1 LLLLAKYKSE
11 VFDLAYT
18 TMGGRP
24 VIILKEDTKRSR
36 GSDARKNNMMAAE
49 TIAEVLKT
57 TLGPRG
63 MDKMLIDS
71 LGDITITNDGATVLD
86 QIDVQHPAA
95 KMMIEIAK
103 TQDKEVG
110 DGTTTAVVLA
120 GELLKKAG
128 ELLDQNIHPSVI
140 IAGYQKASDKALET
154 LEKVSIDV
162 DMNDRKTLMQL
173 ANTSIRSKAV
183 ASARDHLSGIVI
195 DAVKQ
200 IIEERD
206 GKVIADVENVQI
218 VKKEGKSLEETE
230 LVKGIIIDKEVVHDG
245 MPKKVKDAKIALI
258 DAVLEI
264 EKTEIDA
271 EIRIKTPGGVKAFLD
286 QESEMLKKMVDRVV
300 GSGSNVLFTQKGI
313 DDVAQNYLAKAGI
326 MTARRVKKSDMEK
339 LAKATGAK
347 IVSNLQDLK
356 KTDLGSCG
364 LVEEKKVGNDKMIF
378 VQECKDPAAVA
389 IFVRAGL
396 ERMLDEAERS
406 LNDALYVI
414 SDVAEMPKMVP
425 GGGAI
430 EMEVAKEVRTYARQ
444 IGGREQL
451 AIEAFA
457 DALEVIPR
465 TLAGNAGLD
474 TLDTMVA
481 MKAAHEKKNGLLMG
495 VNVFEGGT
503 ANMLKDGVVE
513 PLVVKLQAIKSGI
526 EVCDMILR
534 IDDVV
539 AAQSSG
545 GPGGPGGPKGG
556 MPGGP
561 DMDE

>member
-1 LLLLAKYKSE
+1 MS
-11 VFDLAYT
+11 YT

-36 GSDARKNNMMAAE
+36 GSEARKSNMMAAQ
-49 TIAEVLKT
+49 IVAEVLKT

-71 LGDITITNDGATVLD
+71 LGDITITSDGATVLD

-95 KMMIEIAK
+95 KMIIEIAK

-110 DGTTTAVVLA
+110 DGTTTSVVLA

-140 IAGYQKASDKALET
+140 IAGYQKASEKALET
-154 LEKVSIDV
+154 LEGVAIDV
-162 DMNDRKTLMQL
+162 DMDDRETLMKL

-183 ASARDHLSGIVI
+183 ASARVHLSGIVI
-195 DAVKQ
+195 DAIKL
-200 IIEERD
+200 ITEERD
-206 GKVIADVENVQI
+206 GRVIADVENVQI

-230 LVKGIIIDKEVVHDG
+230 LVRGIIVDKEVVHDG
-245 MPKKVKDAKIALI
+245 MPRRVKNAKIALV
-258 DAVLEI
+258 DAALEI

-271 EIRIKTPGGVKAFLD
+271 EIRIKTPEGVKAFLD
-286 QESEMLKKMVDRVV
+286 QETEMLKKMVDRVV
-300 GSGSNVLFTQKGI
+300 ASGATVLLTQKGI
-313 DDVAQNYLAKAGI
+313 DDVAQHFLAKAGI
-326 MTARRVKKSDMEK
+326 MVARRVKKSDMEK
-339 LAKATGAK
+339 LAKATGARM
-347 IVSNLQDLK
+347 VNNLQDLK

-364 LVEEKKVGNDKMIF
+364 LVEERKVGNDKMIF
-378 VQECKDPAAVA
+378 VEECRDPAAVA
-389 IFVRAGL
+389 IFIRAGL
-396 ERMLDEAERS
+396 ERMIDEAGRS

-414 SDVAEMPKMVP
+414 SDVAELPKMVP

-430 EMEVAKEVRTYARQ
+430 EMEIAKEVRGYARQ
-444 IGGREQL
+444 VGGREQL

-465 TLAGNAGLD
+465 TLAENAGLD
-474 TLDTMVA
+474 ILDTMVA
-481 MKAAHEKKNGLLMG
+481 MKAAHEKKNSLKMG
-495 VNVFEGGT
+495 VNVFKGGV
-503 ANMLKDGVVE
+503 ADMLKEGVVE
-513 PLVVKLQAIKSGI
+513 PLAVKLQAIKSCV
-526 EVCDMILR
+526 EVTGMILR

-545 GPGGPGGPKGG
+545 GGPGGPGGGPPGG
-556 MPGGP
+556 MP
-561 DMDE
+561 DVDE